1 MNNTTTMTGNLT
13 KTRNNAKLYKNICT
27 GIQYALAIAVTLII
41 LFPLFW
47 MLISSVKS
55 ADELLAP
62 VPTFWPQEWHFENY
76 TDVLNMAP
84 FGLYYFNTIVMTMG
98 IMALQLSIGI
108 FAAYAF
114 AKGNFWGRD
123 FLFVVI
129 LGALMV
135 PIQVTF
141 VPIYVLCARMNW
153 INTFAGLII
162 PNAVSAYFIFMLRQT
177 FMSVDN
183 SYLEAARVDGMGRIG
198 IIFRILC
205 PMCKPT
211 LMTVTIITFID
222 GWNAYFWPKIV
233 TTNETRRTISIGV
246 TMLRNTFAGMQT
258 SNNHQIMAGA
268 VIAIVP
274 IIVVFAVLQKYLL
287 TGFSKAAMK

>member
-1 MNNTTTMTGNLT
+1 MANSNSIN
-13 KTRNNAKLYKNICT
+13 RAKLFKKTCT
-27 GIQYALAIAVTLII
+27 VIQYTLAIIVTLII

-76 TDVLNMAP
+76 SDVLKIAP
-84 FGLYYFNTIVMTMG
+84 FGLYYFNTIVMTAG
-98 IMALQLSIGI
+98 IMVLQLGLGI
-108 FAAYAF
+108 FAAYGF
-114 AKGNFWGRD
+114 AKGDFKGRN
-123 FLFVVI
+123 FLFVVV
-129 LGALMV
+129 LGALMI

-211 LMTVTIITFID
+211 IVTVTIITFID
-222 GWNAYFWPKIV
+222 GWNSYFWPKIV
-233 TTNETRRTISIGV
+233 TTNETHRTVSIGV
-246 TMLRNTFAGMQT
+246 TMLRTTFAGMQT
-258 SNNHQIMAGA
+258 SNNNQIMAGA

-274 IIVVFAVLQKYLL
+274 IVILFAVLQKYLL

>member
-1 MNNTTTMTGNLT
+1 MEASLREHQRAVVFK
-13 KTRNNAKLYKNICT
+13 KTCVVL
-27 GIQYALAIAVTLII
+27 QYTIAILVTLIVI
-41 LFPLFW
+41 FPLFW
-47 MLISSVKS
+47 MFISSVKS
-55 ADELLAP
+55 ADELLLP

-76 TDVLNMAP
+76 TDVLKMAP
-84 FGLYYFNTIVMTMG
+84 FGLYYFNTIVMTIG
-98 IMALQLSIGI
+98 IMILQLGTGI
-108 FAAYAF
+108 FAAYGFSKGDF
-114 AKGNFWGRD
+114 AGKN
-123 FLFVVI
+123 FLFLVV
-129 LGALMV
+129 LGGLMI

-141 VPIYVLCARMNW
+141 VPIYVLCARLGW

-162 PNAVSAYFIFMLRQT
+162 PSAVSAYFIFMLRQT

-268 VIAIVP
+268 VIAVVP

>member
-1 MNNTTTMTGNLT
+1 MENTLQDYKRAIILKKTG
-13 KTRNNAKLYKNICT
+13 IV
-27 GIQYALAIAVTLII
+27 IQYAIAIFITLIV

-47 MLISSVKS
+47 MFISSVKS
-55 ADELLAP
+55 ADELLLP
-62 VPTFWPQEWHFENY
+62 VPTFWPKEWHFENY
-76 TDVLNMAP
+76 SDVMKIAP
-84 FGLYYFNTIVMTMG
+84 FGAYYFNTIVMTIG
-98 IMALQLSIGI
+98 IMVLQLGTGV
-108 FAAYAF
+108 FAAYGF
-114 AKGNFWGRD
+114 SKGDFKGKN
-123 FLFVVI
+123 FLFLVV
-129 LGALMV
+129 LGGLMI

-141 VPIYVLCARMNW
+141 VPIYVLCARMGW

-222 GWNAYFWPKIV
+222 GWNSYFWPKIV

-258 SNNHQIMAGA
+258 SNNHQVMAGA
-268 VIAIVP
+268 VIAVVP
-274 IIVVFAVLQKYLL
+274 IILVFAVLQKYLL

>member
-1 MNNTTTMTGNLT
+1 MDASLLEHKRAVIFKRTCVAL
-13 KTRNNAKLYKNICT
+13 
-27 GIQYALAIAVTLII
+27 QYTIAFVVTLIVI
-41 LFPLFW
+41 FPLFW
-47 MLISSVKS
+47 MFISSVKS
-55 ADELLAP
+55 ADELLLP

-76 TDVLNMAP
+76 SDVLNMAP
-84 FGLYYFNTIVMTMG
+84 FGLYYFNTIVMTLG
-98 IMALQLSIGI
+98 IMVLQLSIGI
-108 FAAYAF
+108 FAAYGFSKGSF
-114 AKGNFWGRD
+114 AGKN
-123 FLFVVI
+123 FLFLVV
-129 LGALMV
+129 LGGLMI

-141 VPIYVLCARMNW
+141 VPIYVLCARLGW

-183 SYLEAARVDGMGRIG
+183 SYLEAARVDGMGRVG
-198 IIFRILC
+198 LIFRILC

-222 GWNAYFWPKIV
+222 GWNSYFWPKII
-233 TTNETRRTISIGV
+233 TTNEARRTVSIGV

-268 VIAIVP
+268 VIAVVP
-274 IIVVFAVLQKYLL
+274 IILVFAVLQKYLL